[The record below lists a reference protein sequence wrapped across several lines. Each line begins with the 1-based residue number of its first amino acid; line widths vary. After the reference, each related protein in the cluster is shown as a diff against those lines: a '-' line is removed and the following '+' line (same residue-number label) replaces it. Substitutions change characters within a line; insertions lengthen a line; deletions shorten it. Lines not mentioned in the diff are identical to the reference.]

1 MKDGKIPPG
10 FITICITDPI
20 TGIWLSRNKIK
31 RQKIKDKRQ
40 KIEVLRIE
48 EMGGIMGSG

>member
-10 FITICITDPI
+10 FITICNTDPI

-31 RQKIKDKRQ
+31 DKRLKIKVF
-40 KIEVLRIE
+40 KIEEIW
-48 EMGGIMGSG
+48 GIMGSGKCD